1 MFKSSYLKKI
11 LTSMG
16 SCLKENAFDWA
27 TGMTRLCFILI
38 SVIFAACQ
46 SYPDSVEFAL
56 EQAGENRKELVK
68 ALEHYSTNGAD
79 SLKRRAMFFLVA
91 NMLGHSSYEGSILDK
106 YDQIFSIIAEFE
118 KVKPL
123 VGSIHYPVIYASW
136 DSIARL
142 YGPLKIE
149 NLNIVADSKKISSEL
164 LIENV
169 EYAFKAWQMPWAMH
183 LTFDEFAE
191 YVLPYRFQNE
201 KIESWRPIFWQ
212 RYAWLKD
219 SMQNSSDPIRACEL
233 INNDIKSWFRFNE
246 VFNRYPRAISPNDM
260 LKCKMGKCL
269 DQAAIATYAM
279 RAMGIPVAH
288 EFIPQWADRSMGHD
302 FSSVLNKERRFVDF
316 LGGELPPGKNEI
328 RNVAPKIYRSMFAS
342 QQIEVL
348 NGGEPSPGG
357 LTSPF
362 IKDVTSNYMPVS
374 KITLTVN
381 RADLGQPK
389 HLFLC
394 VFNNRVWVPVSF
406 VEVIENK
413 ATFENLGRGVVYL
426 PIVFKD
432 GVGEP
437 ADSPFILHKNGRFE
451 KINNNTRLV
460 ERVNLERKYP
470 LNGLKIWW
478 LTLMGGGRF
487 EGANRSDFSDAVRLH
502 TIPDT
507 IPMQM
512 NFANLRIPAKF
523 RYLRYCFP
531 DNKSGSL
538 GEISFYGSKNETSSV
553 KGRWIWSQ
561 GVDSS
566 DVRLA
571 FDGKLDEFV
580 DKTPN
585 YLYNRLWIGMDLGS
599 PKEITRV
606 GYSPRN
612 DRNNIMS
619 GMTYELFYWRGEWIS
634 LGKIQTAKDGP
645 ISFENVPSGALLLL
659 RNYTEGLEE
668 RIFQYKDGRQVWW

>member
-1 MFKSSYLKKI
+1 MSMVLCLNGNLYNCFTELK
-11 LTSMG
+11 
-16 SCLKENAFDWA
+16 
-27 TGMTRLCFILI
+27 RLCLVLI
-38 SVIFAACQ
+38 SIIFGACQ
-46 SYPDSVEFAL
+46 SYPDNIELAL
-56 EQAGENRKELVK
+56 EHAGENRNELIK
-68 ALEHYSTNGAD
+68 ALEHYSADGQD

-91 NMLGHSSYEGSILDK
+91 NMPGHSSYDGDVLDK
-106 YDQIFSIIAEFE
+106 YDQIFSIIADFE

-123 VGSIHYPVIYASW
+123 VGSIHYPVVYASW
-136 DSIARL
+136 DSLSNL
-142 YGPLKIE
+142 YGPLKTE
-149 NLNIVADSKKISSEL
+149 NLNVVDDSRKISSEL
-164 LIENV
+164 LVENV
-169 EYAFKAWQMPWAMH
+169 EYAFKAWKMPWAVH
-183 LTFDEFAE
+183 LTFDEFSE

-212 RYAWLKD
+212 RFAWLKD
-219 SMQNSSDPIRACEL
+219 SMQNSTDPVRACEL

-246 VFNRYPRAISPNDM
+246 VFNRYPRAISPMDM

-269 DQAAIATYAM
+269 DQAAVATYAM

-288 EFIPQWADRSMGHD
+288 EFVPQWADRSMGHD
-302 FSSVLNKERRFVDF
+302 FSSVLNKDRRFVDF

-328 RNVAPKIYRSMFAS
+328 RNVAPKIYRSMFAW
-342 QQIEVL
+342 QRGEVL
-348 NGGEPSPGG
+348 DADELRLAG

-362 IKDVTSNYMPVS
+362 IKDVTSNYVPVS

-381 RADLGQPK
+381 SLDLGK
-389 HLFLC
+389 DRRIFLC

-406 VEVIENK
+406 VKAVGNK
-413 ATFENLGRGVVYL
+413 AIFENLGRGVIYL
-426 PIVFKD
+426 PIVFKN
-432 GVGEP
+432 GVGKP
-437 ADSPFILHKNGRFE
+437 ADSPFILHKDGHLE
-451 KINNNTRLV
+451 KIDFNSQLV

-487 EGANRSDFSDAVRLH
+487 EGANRSDFRDAAQLH

-512 NFANLRIPAKF
+512 NFVNLTNPGEF

-538 GEISFYGSKNETSSV
+538 GEISFYGSPDETSPMRGS
-553 KGRWIWSQ
+553 WIWSP

-571 FDGKLDEFV
+571 FDGKIDAFV

-585 YLYNRLWIGMDLGS
+585 NLYNGLWIGMDLGNA
-599 PKEITRV
+599 KEITRV

-612 DRNNIMS
+612 DRNSIMA
-619 GMTYELFYWRGEWIS
+619 GMTYELFCWRDEWVS
-634 LGKIQTAKDGP
+634 LGKILTTKDGT
-645 ISFENVPSGALLLL
+645 ISFGNVPSGALLLL
-659 RNYTEGLEE
+659 RNHTEGQEE
-668 RIFQYKDGRQVWW
+668 RIFQYKDGRQIWW